1 MKIKQALY
9 VLCFGVIGVTI
20 YYLAPNNSNE
30 SRREQHKEFLNQTTY
45 AKTRK
50 LSRSERKSFGA
61 PPNAYFEREFY
72 LNMNPN
78 LGYPTP
84 EKISELQYQ
93 LKENNLQGKFPGED
107 DASKWTER
115 GPNNVGGRT
124 RAVLFDPND
133 SSNKRVFAGGVSGGL
148 WLNEDI
154 TDENEAWSLVDDV
167 PTNMS
172 VSCITVDPN
181 NSNILYLGT
190 GELYTSGAVTG
201 DGVYKSTDGGNSW
214 TNIFG
219 GPTGATQVG
228 TSQMIIPG
236 RYFVQDILAWDDN
249 GETKIYAAIGAS
261 YFGEGSFFQNG
272 QSFPAFL
279 GGNDEYGVY
288 HSDDSG
294 SSWEKT
300 AIPLNA
306 NDREHQPNDF
316 EVGPDNS
323 IWMSTTSN
331 YFGDLGGTIFK
342 STDGVAFEQIA
353 TFANFRRTEIEISAQ
368 DPNKIMLLASRNSRP
383 VVVSTENAFESS
395 LELPLPN
402 DVDNGIPADDF
413 TRGQSF
419 YDLVIEMDP
428 NNDDIVYLGGIDLFR
443 SSNGGQ
449 SYEQISKW
457 SNNNNLSNL
466 PVSFVHADQHA
477 ITFRPGNSNEA
488 IIGNDGGIFYA
499 TDLENA
505 STEDNTEVRN
515 LNYNV
520 TQFYHGG
527 IAPNTTSEYFV
538 GGTQDNGSPYF
549 FEPNPN
555 GPDSSVDI
563 SGGDGAYSFVD
574 QVGENYLIVNYVYN
588 NAVQLYDFVAQGW
601 RTINQ
606 DNNSDGDFINPQ
618 GLDSNRDVL
627 YSNGTNG
634 GVFRIFRYSGL
645 TSIPQGGSA
654 TKTQLTNGLLTASP
668 TALTV
673 SPFTTTSSKLL
684 VGTEDGRL
692 LKIDNA
698 DTNPA
703 WSEIGPSEFFGSIS
717 DIEFGTQ
724 ESQIYVTF
732 HNYGVISV
740 WYSSDGG
747 TSWVSKEGDLPDLPV
762 KTILPNPGNA
772 EEVMIGTSLG
782 IWKTADWSSEAPSW
796 TRSQNGMKNVK
807 VTNLEL
813 RKADLTVMATT
824 YGRGIFTGT
833 IENDPLGDNDGDG
846 VLNKDDN
853 CIEVPNPDQEDLD
866 GDGIGDAC
874 DDDVDGDGTSND
886 LDNCEF
892 IPNPDQ
898 SDIDN
903 DGLGDVCDD
912 DIDGDG
918 LLNDVDNC
926 PSNANPDQEDMDG
939 DGIGDVCDDDIDGD
953 GVANFDDNCDFIVN
967 PGQEDL
973 DNDGI
978 GDLCDDDIDGD
989 SIANAVDNCV
999 RTVNTNQLDLD
1010 EDGIGDACDDF
1021 IDINQ
1026 DVPTGISP
1034 NGDGRNDY
1042 WEITK
1047 LVEMYP
1053 NNEVQ
1058 IFDRNGRKVFEM
1070 SSYDNSWNGLD
1081 VLGSKEVLPVG
1092 SYYYQLV
1099 TGDPIEPFYPASY
1112 TKSGWIYI
1120 NY

>member
-1 MKIKQALY
+1 MKIKQTLY
-9 VLCFGVIGVTI
+9 VLFLGVIGVSI
-20 YYLAPNNSNE
+20 YYLAPNDSNE

-45 AKTRK
+45 SKTRK
-50 LSRSERKSFGA
+50 LTRAERKSFGA

-93 LKENNLQGKFPGED
+93 LKDSNLQGKFPGED

-154 TDENEAWSLVDDV
+154 TDVNEAWSLVEDV

-201 DGVYKSTDGGNSW
+201 DGIYKSTDGGNSW

-219 GPTGATQVG
+219 GSSGATEVG
-228 TSQMIIPG
+228 TGQMIIPG
-236 RYFVQDILAWDDN
+236 RYFVQDIIAWNDS
-249 GETKIYAAIGAS
+249 GETKVYAAIGAS

-272 QSFPAFL
+272 NSFPAFL

-300 AIPLNA
+300 AIPLNT
-306 NDREHQPNDF
+306 NNREHQPNDF
-316 EVGPDNS
+316 EIGPDNS

-342 STDGVAFEQIA
+342 STDGIAFEQVT
-353 TFANFRRTEIEISAQ
+353 TFANFRRTEIEISSQ
-368 DPNKIMLLASRNSRP
+368 DPDKIMLLASRNSRP
-383 VVVSTENAFESS
+383 VVVFTGNAFETS

-428 NNDDIVYLGGIDLFR
+428 NDDDIVYLGGIDLFR
-443 SSNGGQ
+443 STNGGQ
-449 SYEQISKW
+449 SYDQISKW
-457 SNNNNLSNL
+457 SNNNNLANL
-466 PVSFVHADQHA
+466 QVSLVHADQHA

-499 TDLENA
+499 TDLQNA
-505 STEDNTEVRN
+505 STTNNTEVRN

-588 NAVQLYDFVAQGW
+588 NAVQLYDFVAEGW
-601 RTINQ
+601 RTINS
-606 DNNSDGDFINPQ
+606 DNNGDGDFINPQ

-634 GVFRIFRYSGL
+634 GIFRIFRYSGL
-645 TSIPQGGSA
+645 TSIPSGGSA
-654 TKTQLTNGLLTASP
+654 TKTTLTNALLTASP

-673 SPFTTTSSKLL
+673 SPFTTAASKLL

-692 LKIDNA
+692 LKVDNA
-698 DTNPA
+698 DTSPV

-732 HNYGVISV
+732 HNYGVVSV
-740 WYSSDGG
+740 WYSSNGG

-782 IWKTADWSSEAPSW
+782 IWKTADWSSEAPKW

-833 IENDPLGDNDGDG
+833 IENDPQGDNDGDG

-866 GDGIGDAC
+866 GDGVGDAC

-892 IPNPDQ
+892 IPNEDQ
-898 SDIDN
+898 SDVDN
-903 DGLGDVCDD
+903 DGIGDVCDD

-926 PSNANPDQEDMDG
+926 PSNANPNQEDLDG

-953 GVANFDDNCDFIVN
+953 GVSNFNDNCDFIVN

-989 SIANAVDNCV
+989 SIANTVDNCV

-1021 IDINQ
+1021 
-1026 DVPTGISP
+1026 
-1034 NGDGRNDY
+1034 Y
-1042 WEITK
+1042 
-1047 LVEMYP
+1047 
-1053 NNEVQ
+1053 
-1058 IFDRNGRKVFEM
+1058 
-1070 SSYDNSWNGLD
+1070 
-1081 VLGSKEVLPVG
+1081 
-1092 SYYYQLV
+1092 
-1099 TGDPIEPFYPASY
+1099 
-1112 TKSGWIYI
+1112 
-1120 NY
+1120 